1 MSPFLI
7 GQAPPVPAPVQLPS
21 RTTLDIVR
29 QRTTAAAI
37 GGALLTVGLGATLYG
52 FRNDRCTVEIGGLAA
67 ILAGSALFAFARSA
81 EA

>member
-1 MSPFLI
+1 M
-7 GQAPPVPAPVQLPS
+7 PVPIPMPPGSVPA

-37 GGALLTVGLGATLYG
+37 GGALGVVGAGATAYG
-52 FRNDRCTVEIGGLAA
+52 FKTGHTAAGVGGLA
-67 ILAGSALFAFARSA
+67 LLFAAFGFIAFARHA